1 MCTVLQQ
8 HLNGLLE
15 APATPAPSAA
25 GSRPDTRAT
34 QRRTASTSPVP
45 MNRLHPVP
53 TYSYLG
59 DSPSLRKPI
68 DPYDRKISSPA
79 MHYHLPYPSAVG
91 AVDPQRRGRKS
102 AAGAGSTYL
111 QQLRDRRSRSH
122 SRSGMR
128 MLVERMKSSSPRPRS
143 PRMYNEEAIREA
155 QYPDGRD
162 PCEIENG
169 VAERPIERDDFPAP
183 PFAFGSRRRHHSEP
197 GSSMRSGSYE
207 STPVISS
214 DEEED
219 DEAETVDEKLQRTEE
234 VLQKMAAQGMMGK
247 VFLQEI
253 EVEKQRDVLEREL
266 HRAARVWVEDAIQ
279 LLPQSAAALHQT
291 QQEGRER
298 E

>member
-15 APATPAPSAA
+15 APPPATPAPSAA
-25 GSRPDTRAT
+25 PGSRPDTRAT

-111 QQLRDRRSRSH
+111 QQLRDRRW
-122 SRSGMR
+122 M
-128 MLVERMKSSSPRPRS
+128 
-143 PRMYNEEAIREA
+143 
-155 QYPDGRD
+155 
-162 PCEIENG
+162 
-169 VAERPIERDDFPAP
+169 
-183 PFAFGSRRRHHSEP
+183 
-197 GSSMRSGSYE
+197 
-207 STPVISS
+207 
-214 DEEED
+214 
-219 DEAETVDEKLQRTEE
+219 
-234 VLQKMAAQGMMGK
+234 
-247 VFLQEI
+247 
-253 EVEKQRDVLEREL
+253 
-266 HRAARVWVEDAIQ
+266 
-279 LLPQSAAALHQT
+279 
-291 QQEGRER
+291 
-298 E
+298 